1 MNEKRNNGSV
11 NLVDLFFYLL
21 SHWYLFV
28 ICVAVC
34 VGFAYYRY
42 SKMQHVFRSDATIII
57 KDPSNTQ
64 STVQMGTYSSL
75 INHVSMSNEILQLQ
89 SRELMQ
95 MVVTT
100 LDADIDYIEKDRLRN
115 VELYRN
121 APVRMFVVRGDG
133 DFECLIKVIPSGQ
146 TQITVE
152 GSGLAKQDV
161 QLGDT
166 LKVGTH
172 RVIFSPNS
180 SFTSYM
186 GKEIKVRKVT
196 VPTRASQFVARLKVV
211 QAETDGSILQLSL
224 NDYSFMRA
232 DDVLNMLVQK
242 YNEDAV
248 REKNRI
254 AVNTAAFINE
264 RLAIIQDELGSV
276 EEDLSRLKTS
286 ERILDV
292 EATAADYLN
301 QNNALNKQIV
311 ELETKLSTMRY
322 LKDYVRSAFRGY

>member
-1 MNEKRNNGSV
+1 MNEKNNNSTV

-28 ICVAVC
+28 VCVAIS

-64 STVQMGTYSSL
+64 STVQMGAYSSL

-100 LDADIDYIEKDRLRN
+100 LDADIDYVEKDRLRN

-121 APVRMFVVRGDG
+121 APVRMFVVRSEG
-133 DFECLIKVIPSGQ
+133 DFECFLKVTPSGE

-152 GSGLAKQDV
+152 GSGVERQEV

-166 LKVGTH
+166 LRISGH
-172 RVIFSPNS
+172 RVVFSPNASFS
-180 SFTSYM
+180 SYL
-186 GKEIKVRKVT
+186 GKEIKVVKMS
-196 VPTRASQFVARLKVV
+196 VPSRASLFVSNLKVV

-224 NDYSFMRA
+224 MDYSYLRA
-232 DDVLNMLVQK
+232 NDVLNMLVQK

-248 REKNRI
+248 R
-254 AVNTAAFINE
+254 
-264 RLAIIQDELGSV
+264 
-276 EEDLSRLKTS
+276 
-286 ERILDV
+286 
-292 EATAADYLN
+292 
-301 QNNALNKQIV
+301 
-311 ELETKLSTMRY
+311 
-322 LKDYVRSAFRGY
+322 